1 MNVDSLAKA
10 IIGFDRMFDEI
21 EHRITSNYPPYNIVK
36 VDNDNYEIQVA
47 VTGLSQS
54 EIVIKVDGNKLM
66 VSAEPKADSGDV
78 SPQYIYKGLSTR
90 SFTKTFTLEQY
101 VEVKSAVVKN
111 GLLSIKLQR
120 VLPETMKSRVI
131 NITTE

>member
-1 MNVDSLAKA
+1 
-10 IIGFDRMFDEI
+10 
-21 EHRITSNYPPYNIVK
+21 
-36 VDNDNYEIQVA
+36 
-47 VTGLSQS
+47 
-54 EIVIKVDGNKLM
+54 M

-131 NITTE
+131 NNTTE